1 MFLLTCLDKSV
12 NLRLSDACI
21 DKLSTGGKQIMG
33 KYTADARE
41 LLALVSG
48 KENIAA
54 VSHCMTRMRFVL
66 GDPKKADVKRIEA
79 MRSVKGSFTQA
90 GQFQVIIW
98 NTVAEFYQDFVD
110 VAGIDGVSK
119 DAVNEAAQRNQNIL
133 QRAAAIAAEIFAPL
147 IPAIIT
153 GGLILGFCNC
163 IDQLYLF
170 ENGTK
175 TLVEMSQF
183 WAGMDQFL
191 WLIGEAV
198 FHTGMTGKAGE
209 TVIAS
214 F

>member
-1 MFLLTCLDKSV
+1 
-12 NLRLSDACI
+12 
-21 DKLSTGGKQIMG
+21 MG

-41 LLALVSG
+41 LLALVGG

-79 MRSVKGSFTQA
+79 MRVVKGSFTQA
-90 GQFQVIIW
+90 GQFQVIIG
-98 NTVAEFYQDFVD
+98 NTVAAFYQDFVD

-153 GGLILGFCNC
+153 GGLILGFRNC